1 MVEHQLSD
9 TKPATLFEQ
18 LCHWSVLPSSGYKPG
33 SLVLDYLE
41 RVQEVLLSPTPQAD
55 LKDQFTA
62 EYAIGNHEPDLE
74 AGNTTDQ
81 SQGTKSGGKLFDQT
95 FFMMQDVL

>member
-18 LCHWSVLPSSGYKPG
+18 LCHWTVLPSSGYKPG

-41 RVQEVLLSPTPQAD
+41 RIQEVVFSPTPE
-55 LKDQFTA
+55 T
-62 EYAIGNHEPDLE
+62 DLE
-74 AGNTTDQ
+74 DKFALKYSILNHDHE
-81 SQGTKSGGKLFDQT
+81 SQWWCGDAALMT
-95 FFMMQDVL
+95 